1 MSEPIHELDMVALLQ
16 DLPEEQLPAGQ
27 VGTIV
32 LEHNQG
38 EAFEVEFPL
47 EPRRSIVATVLREK
61 LLKLHWPNLSSPA

>member
-32 LEHNQG
+32 LEYDQS

-47 EPRRSIVATVLREK
+47 EPRRSIVATVSREK
-61 LLKLHWPNLSSPA
+61 LLKLHWPNLSNAV